1 MLVISDL
8 TVAQE
13 NFHLSTDGKFSTLD
27 KTVAVVVGT
36 NGSGKTTFLRTLA
49 GILPPHSGEVHYH
62 CGEEHL
68 LPEEATLGY
77 LSHYSGLHP
86 LLPID
91 TVAEQARALVAA
103 ETIDTQETGQVA
115 LQAALKWCC
124 IGAAE
129 RVGDLSWG
137 KQRMLGMLFQFA
149 RARHGLLIDEP
160 FSGLDSTAQ
169 ALVANLLSAALERVP
184 TIVVTAHAPVSPE
197 LLDTSVL
204 VDFASKPSA
213 Q

>member
-27 KTVAVVVGT
+27 NTVAVVVGT

-86 LLPID
+86 LLHID
-91 TVAEQARALVAA
+91 TVAEQALALTPEV
-103 ETIDTQETGQVA
+103 EGTEESRLIA

-124 IGAAE
+124 SGAAE

-184 TIVVTAHAPVSPE
+184 TVVITAHAPVSPE

-204 VDFASKPSA
+204 VEFASKPSA